1 MNQVPV
7 QSRIRFAHIIQIIVR
22 LSKNQL
28 TLPNAHLC
36 SNSFTC
42 AKCKREVKMLFV
54 QQSGLKEST
63 AVKVVANAYN
73 LTARIPILNE
83 LVQQNA

>member
-1 MNQVPV
+1 MNQVSV
-7 QSRIRFAHIIQIIVR
+7 QSRLRLAHIIQIIVR
-22 LSKNQL
+22 VSKNEL
-28 TLPNAHLC
+28 TLPNTHSC

-63 AVKVVANAYN
+63 SVKVVANAYN
-73 LTARIPILNE
+73 LTGRIPILTD
-83 LVQQNA
+83 LLP